1 MKYAHIYICLI
12 IFFSGSSCF
21 GRGVEDNRVGSNAI
35 QLANV
40 FENDTAYLN
49 HLINEARKY
58 NTNKTT
64 IEEARTIINEA
75 EKLIESKKLETP
87 PLLYITRAEFF
98 LTLRDFVSSSKELE
112 SFKEKVGK
120 KADLLTSC
128 EYNNVAGNYASE
140 AGLFDISIRT
150 FQNNVELAKKNHL
163 KGILPKSYGGLVNV
177 YSAIDMQP
185 EVKNNLELM
194 LESSLA
200 ENDVLSVYKAY
211 LRKGQFLRSKEQ
223 AYPEAHSSYQEALK
237 YARILNDTLKII
249 VATNAIAWNYY
260 SQNKLDSSI
269 VWFTSMLNYATL
281 INNFTHISNANGN
294 LGTIYRDQKAF
305 PKAIEYYQKGIDFAL
320 KDRSWFN
327 LSWIYD
333 EISKLYEINRDFEK
347 AYHYQI
353 LFKLYSDS
361 LNKNSLNQGLADA
374 RVRYEVQAKESEL
387 QVLSLR
393 FKNQKL
399 FFYGFAGV
407 LLLTVVIGVLLI
419 RQWRLN
425 SKRRISEMNQKISE
439 ITQANLRQQMNPH
452 FIFNTLNSIQY
463 YMYQNDKLST
473 NNYLTKFSSLMRKI
487 LENSQHTAVPLIDEL
502 NAVELYLELESIRFK
517 NKFDYSIELDE
528 EIDTLMYKVPTMLI
542 QPYVENAIC
551 HGLMH
556 REDKGF
562 LSIDIRLK
570 PDHLSCIIIDNG
582 IGREAAMEI
591 SKMKE
596 NNHSPLGT
604 KITESRIDLINILY
618 GSSLKTIYSDLK
630 DEAGIAIGTKVEIQI
645 PILT

>member
-1 MKYAHIYICLI
+1 MKNCLFNFCLI
-12 IFFSGSSCF
+12 IFFLGMSSLVH
-21 GRGVEDNRVGSNAI
+21 GIDNNGFDQIAT
-35 QLANV
+35 QTTNV
-40 FENDTAYLN
+40 VENDTAYLN
-49 HLINEARKY
+49 HLIIEARKY
-58 NTNKTT
+58 NTNRAT
-64 IEEARTIINEA
+64 IEQARPLINRA
-75 EKLIESKKLETP
+75 EKLIASKNLETP
-87 PLLYITRAEFF
+87 PLLYIARAEFF
-98 LTLRDFVSSSKELE
+98 LTLRDFNRSSKELE
-112 SFKEKVGK
+112 AFHEKIGK
-120 KADLLTSC
+120 KADLLTFC
-128 EYNNVAGNYASE
+128 EYNNVAGNYSLQ
-140 AGLFDISIRT
+140 AGFFDISIEN
-150 FQNNVELAKKNHL
+150 FQNNVDLAIKNHL
-163 KGILPKSYGGLVNV
+163 KGVLPKSYGGLVNV
-177 YSAIDMQP
+177 YSTIDNQI
-185 EVKNNLELM
+185 EVKNNLEHM
-194 LESSLA
+194 LETSLA
-200 ENDVLSVYKAY
+200 ENDFTNTYLAY
-211 LRKGQFLRSKEQ
+211 LRKGHLLRNVEQ
-223 AYPEAHSSYQEALK
+223 AYLESESSYQKALE
-237 YARILNDTLKII
+237 YAQKLNDTSKII
-249 VATNAIAWNYY
+249 VSINSIAWNYY
-260 SQNKLDSSI
+260 TLNKLDTSL
-269 VWFTSMLNYATL
+269 VWFKSMLEYATL
-281 INNFTHISNANGN
+281 IHNFTHMSNACGN
-294 LGTIYRDQKAF
+294 LGTIYRDKKAF
-305 PKAIEYYQKGIDFAL
+305 PKAFEFYQKGIEYAL

-333 EISKLYEINRDFEK
+333 EISKLYETNKDFEK

-361 LNKNSLNQGLADA
+361 LNNNSLNQGLADA
-374 RVRYEVQAKESEL
+374 RVRYEVQAKENEL
-387 QVLSLR
+387 QLLSLK
-393 FKNQKL
+393 FKNQRL
-399 FFYGFAGV
+399 FFYGFAGF
-407 LLLTVVIGVLLI
+407 LILTLVIGVLLI

-517 NKFDYSIELDE
+517 NKFDYDIKLDE
-528 EIDTLMYKVPTMLI
+528 EIDTLMNKIPTMLI

-562 LSIDIRLK
+562 LSIEIKLK

-630 DEAGIAIGTKVEIQI
+630 NDEGIAIGTKVEIQI